1 MFLIKL
7 SRGLVSI
14 VSNSNYN
21 NYKQYSVSKVRKHNN
36 RGLSYRISSSR
47 YLEWDCHLQ
56 LGLCVDM
63 LRVQDGPVHV
73 EDDVCDGRVPGH
85 GGALPRPLVT
95 IHWASAVGCGVVAV
109 D

>member
-1 MFLIKL
+1 
-7 SRGLVSI
+7 
-14 VSNSNYN
+14 
-21 NYKQYSVSKVRKHNN
+21 
-36 RGLSYRISSSR
+36 
-47 YLEWDCHLQ
+47 
-56 LGLCVDM
+56 M
-63 LRVQDGPVHV
+63 LRVQDGSVHV